1 MKKIKIILTCTVS
14 DKYYESDMLELKN
27 NILSGKFQRD
37 FIKDANRSVFKDK
50 ENNAMNCKVTFE
62 DI

>member
-1 MKKIKIILTCTVS
+1 
-14 DKYYESDMLELKN
+14 MLELKN

>member
-27 NILSGKFQRD
+27 NILSGKFQRG